1 MTAVRRTLTE
11 PKIKK
16 VLTSLLASKGFDAL
30 TVSDIASLAGINRS
44 TFYMHYTDKYDLLQ
58 QLIANAAGDIAQ
70 ILTGDVPFAKR
81 LSAQDIF
88 SREHLIAV
96 FKYLRADFAFVFALV
111 KSGNGQLFMN
121 EVKHVTWRNIIGTA
135 HAETS
140 KAVSALRGL
149 PDKYLREIM
158 FSPAFSVILLW
169 LRDGGKDDPEA
180 VADAIVALQCIM
192 YAE

>member
-121 EVKHVTWRNIIGTA
+121 EVNHVTWRSIIGTA

-180 VADAIVALQCIM
+180 VAEAIESLQRIM

>member
-121 EVKHVTWRNIIGTA
+121 EVKHVTWRSIIGTA

-180 VADAIVALQCIM
+180 IESLQRIM